1 MESYTYLERM
11 QKTNCSLL
19 GTVPLEARE
28 RDKVMYVQCPTPST
42 ESSWH
47 GRGEGCGIM
56 STLTPRTPESGVS
69 QVQVHL
75 QAKLGSSKSR
85 RSPERE
91 VSEQAVAKS
100 IREAQLDSQVESNS
114 NFS

>member
-1 MESYTYLERM
+1 
-11 QKTNCSLL
+11 
-19 GTVPLEARE
+19 
-28 RDKVMYVQCPTPST
+28 
-42 ESSWH
+42 
-47 GRGEGCGIM
+47 M

-85 RSPERE
+85 LSPERE
-91 VSEQAVAKS
+91 ASEQAVAKS
-100 IREAQLDSQVESNS
+100 IREAQLDSQVESYS

>member
-1 MESYTYLERM
+1 
-11 QKTNCSLL
+11 
-19 GTVPLEARE
+19 
-28 RDKVMYVQCPTPST
+28 
-42 ESSWH
+42 
-47 GRGEGCGIM
+47 M

-85 RSPERE
+85 LSPERE

-100 IREAQLDSQVESNS
+100 IHEAQLDSQVESNS